1 MKKGKVIVIIAVIAA
16 AVTLYLNK
24 ELRDSV
30 VSAAKPHAVEH
41 LGTPEEKLSLAV
53 TQFYE
58 IMGQEDMEK
67 LPDLISE
74 TSREKVLEKLRT
86 TFADYDLKYTIIS
99 RENINIADD
108 GAVMDFVLETV
119 RVNGKR
125 FRNKRETG
133 VLTMKLVEG
142 KWLFDSFEVKEITYL
157 I

>member
-30 VSAAKPHAVEH
+30 VSAAKPHTVEH

-67 LPDLISE
+67 LPDLITE

-86 TFADYDLKYTIIS
+86 TFIS
-99 RENINIADD
+99 RENINIADG

>member
-1 MKKGKVIVIIAVIAA
+1 MRG
-16 AVTLYLNK
+16 NK
-24 ELRDSV
+24 P
-30 VSAAKPHAVEH
+30 A
-41 LGTPEEKLSLAV
+41 
-53 TQFYE
+53 
-58 IMGQEDMEK
+58 
-67 LPDLISE
+67 
-74 TSREKVLEKLRT
+74 VLEKLRT

-99 RENINIADD
+99 RENINVADD